1 MVTLNHFQG
10 SNMLIDDA
18 DEELGLLDEQL
29 NVVSSHNIENDMDD
43 ENFLSTLFERG
54 DDNGDESD
62 DRDIFLGQ
70 GGGVSKSVGIV
81 KRRRGRP
88 PKRKTGAGNKVFSR
102 SCT

>member
-1 MVTLNHFQG
+1 
-10 SNMLIDDA
+10 MLIDDA

-29 NVVSSHNIENDMDD
+29 NVVSSRNIENDTDD

-62 DRDIFLGQ
+62 DRDILLGQ
-70 GGGVSKSVGIV
+70 GGGVSESIGLV

-88 PKRKTGAGNKVFSR
+88 PKRQASAGNKVFSR
-102 SCT
+102 SRT